1 MTATDSHR
9 ETIRPVELSDSE
21 DWTSHALFYEYSK
34 AADPIRGG
42 QTTQIPPKQFS
53 AEIYAGGDTRVV
65 PLDLS
70 ADLRTDYPATS
81 PALLANYLVIR
92 AGDRMSTDPNATS
105 QLYYCLSGRGEVEV
119 GGRRTRWEEGDF
131 LTLPSQSPATFAA
144 DDDAAFYWVHDEP
157 LLRYLGATA
166 SEHRFEPTLFPK
178 SRAVA
183 ELQKVAADPEAKNR
197 SRVSVLLANDTQE
210 QTLTITHVL
219 WAMFGILPEGQ
230 VQPPH
235 RHQSVALDL
244 ILDCQPGCYTLL
256 GESLDDEGKLVNP
269 VRVDWEPGA
278 AFVTPP
284 GKWHSHHN
292 ESGADAHLIPIQ
304 DAGLQTY
311 LRALDIQFTFNP
323 EAQAK
328 AQETQADISPATG
341 PR

>member
-1 MTATDSHR
+1 
-9 ETIRPVELSDSE
+9 
-21 DWTSHALFYEYSK
+21 
-34 AADPIRGG
+34 
-42 QTTQIPPKQFS
+42 
-53 AEIYAGGDTRVV
+53 
-65 PLDLS
+65 
-70 ADLRTDYPATS
+70 
-81 PALLANYLVIR
+81 
-92 AGDRMSTDPNATS
+92 
-105 QLYYCLSGRGEVEV
+105 
-119 GGRRTRWEEGDF
+119 
-131 LTLPSQSPATFAA
+131 
-144 DDDAAFYWVHDEP
+144 VHDEP